1 MLGHRQTPTSAD
13 NSQSYNV
20 SGMTIAAMHQEGYSM
35 DCVMCLHHSQLGH
48 KNPLLAT
55 TSWYRQLCDV
65 SSCRPLTTSAD
76 QS

>member
-35 DCVMCLHHSQLGH
+35 DCVMCLQVGH
-48 KNPLLAT
+48 
-55 TSWYRQLCDV
+55 
-65 SSCRPLTTSAD
+65 
-76 QS
+76 